1 MEMAGRVTADGAFAE
16 ARHGLPDIK
25 MSTGAG
31 DDKDALPEST
41 KRPSGSWKPWTPTE
55 EEEDELQAPKG
66 LPGVRTPRLV
76 EKPKAEDQVVSLP
89 EVAGKHSTPQG
100 MLRSAAP
107 QASLEPEGLEEVA
120 PTRWRGGAPQSSAPG
135 EREHAEVFSTDAHL
149 RVGDGPMHQKASPEA
164 LARLVAPSTFL
175 QEAHLKSGASGNLD
189 QPDEAFGIEML
200 HEKVERPQGASLNPR
215 RPEAAGSGSRG
226 RTMTRSDEEQ
236 GLEGFEFGAAGM
248 EVGSGDTRIQKPK
261 EPLGQLH
268 LASPRPDM
276 VRRPRQTQQHVSNFE
291 MGILNDANDRKVP
304 MDQQEELS
312 PNRPKRKLHVAT
324 LPAAKGTDSHS
335 SSPPV
340 GIWGATQPEFIAV
353 RGMTGVQTASPEF
366 QESRV
371 RSAQFSPD
379 VSTVLLTGHGQDE
392 KDSSVSPALI
402 LKRLQVLPL
411 APGSHEAS
419 ARNHSLPPKYHAA
432 SPVEEEQKSSSVPP
446 KEGAFRTIAGRRRQL
461 AVKVASIGGILS
473 VANAPKV
480 KAAAQGR
487 KVSPQRDASRDRGS
501 PSVEL
506 AAALAGRIQGA
517 LSKRYGSVEAAAVDM
532 QVQLSRL
539 PKEDL
544 AGAAPSPN
552 ENEGQL
558 LPTDRRKDLRTV
570 MVQAGA
576 SYKDATILLQ
586 ALAPSDGDAQGLTI
600 RDVVIAL
607 QPGQLKQEAL
617 DATKGSF
624 LRGDD
629 PNINLGSL
637 QGISNLD
644 ARTIL
649 EKHLGTTG
657 LNQSRSRSGSPK
669 V

>member
-1 MEMAGRVTADGAFAE
+1 
-16 ARHGLPDIK
+16 
-25 MSTGAG
+25 
-31 DDKDALPEST
+31 
-41 KRPSGSWKPWTPTE
+41 
-55 EEEDELQAPKG
+55 
-66 LPGVRTPRLV
+66 
-76 EKPKAEDQVVSLP
+76 
-89 EVAGKHSTPQG
+89 
-100 MLRSAAP
+100 
-107 QASLEPEGLEEVA
+107 
-120 PTRWRGGAPQSSAPG
+120 
-135 EREHAEVFSTDAHL
+135 
-149 RVGDGPMHQKASPEA
+149 
-164 LARLVAPSTFL
+164 
-175 QEAHLKSGASGNLD
+175 
-189 QPDEAFGIEML
+189 
-200 HEKVERPQGASLNPR
+200 
-215 RPEAAGSGSRG
+215 
-226 RTMTRSDEEQ
+226 
-236 GLEGFEFGAAGM
+236 
-248 EVGSGDTRIQKPK
+248 
-261 EPLGQLH
+261 
-268 LASPRPDM
+268 
-276 VRRPRQTQQHVSNFE
+276 
-291 MGILNDANDRKVP
+291 